1 MLLAVDAGN
10 TRIKWGLHDG
20 GAWIANGSVPTAH
33 ALRLAQVWSELASK
47 PRRAIVSNVAGS
59 EVGEAIAM
67 SLAVLDATL
76 VAFAP
81 QTEQAGVVNRYDA
94 PLQLGGD
101 RWAALIAAR
110 RRVPGAC
117 VVVNAGT
124 AIVIDALAPSGEFL
138 GGVILPGIDLMVD
151 TLARRIESLRVESGR
166 FEDFPRNT
174 PDALESGAIDAAAGA
189 IDGMARKL
197 EALVTT
203 APMILLSGGAATRL
217 LPHITRPVR
226 QVDTLV
232 LDGLVIAAT

>member
-20 GAWIANGSVPTAH
+20 AAWVAKGSVLTNQ
-33 ALRLAQVWSELASK
+33 ALRLAQAWSELASK
-47 PRRAIVSNVAGS
+47 PQRAIVSNVAGS

-67 SLAVLDATL
+67 SLAVLDVSL
-76 VAFAP
+76 VPFAP
-81 QTEQAGVVNRYDA
+81 QLEQAGVVNRYEA

-110 RRVPGAC
+110 QRVPGAC

-124 AIVIDALAPSGEFL
+124 ALVVDALSAAGEFL

-151 TLARRIESLRVESGR
+151 TLARRIESLRVETGR
-166 FEDFPRNT
+166 YEAFPRNT
-174 PDALESGAIDAAAGA
+174 PDALATGAIDAASGA
-189 IDGMARKL
+189 IEAVARRL
-197 EALVTT
+197 EARSPS
-203 APMILLSGGAATRL
+203 APTILLAGGAAARL
-217 LPHITRPVR
+217 LPRIVRPVQ

-232 LDGLVIAAT
+232 LDGLVVAAA

>member
-20 GAWIANGSVPTAH
+20 AAWVAKGSVLTNQ
-33 ALRLAQVWSELASK
+33 ALRLAQAWSELASK

-67 SLAVLDATL
+67 SLAVLDVSL
-76 VAFAP
+76 VPFAP
-81 QTEQAGVVNRYDA
+81 QLEQAGVVNRYEA

-110 RRVPGAC
+110 QRVPGAC

-124 AIVIDALAPSGEFL
+124 ALVVDALSAAGEFL

-151 TLARRIESLRVESGR
+151 TLARRIESLRVETGR
-166 FEDFPRNT
+166 YEAFPRNT
-174 PDALESGAIDAAAGA
+174 PDALATGAIDAASGA
-189 IDGMARKL
+189 IEAVARRL
-197 EALVTT
+197 EARSPS
-203 APMILLSGGAATRL
+203 APTILLAGGAAARL
-217 LPHITRPVR
+217 LPRIVRPVQ

-232 LDGLVIAAT
+232 LDGLVVAAA

>member
-10 TRIKWGLHDG
+10 TRIKWGLHDRG
-20 GAWIANGSVPTAH
+20 VWVASGSVPTH
-33 ALRLAQVWSELASK
+33 QALRLAQVWSELGSK

-67 SLAVLDATL
+67 SLAVLSVTL
-76 VAFAP
+76 VPFAP
-81 QTEQAGVVNRYDA
+81 QLEQAGVVNRYEA

-110 RRVPGAC
+110 TRVSGAC

-124 AIVIDALAPSGEFL
+124 AIVVDALTASGEFV

-151 TLARRIESLRVESGR
+151 TLARRIESLRVDAGR
-166 FEDFPRNT
+166 FADFPRNT
-174 PDALESGAIDAAAGA
+174 PDALATGAIDAAIGA
-189 IDGMARKL
+189 IDATARRL
-197 EALVTT
+197 EARLPP
-203 APMILLSGGAATRL
+203 APTILLSGGAAPRL
-217 LPHITRPVR
+217 LPHIVRPVQ

-232 LDGLVIAAT
+232 LDGLVVAAA

>member
-20 GAWIANGSVPTAH
+20 AGWVAKGSVLTNQ
-33 ALRLAQVWSELASK
+33 ALRLAQAWSELASK
-47 PRRAIVSNVAGS
+47 PQRAIVSNVAGS

-67 SLAVLDATL
+67 SLAVLDVSL
-76 VAFAP
+76 VPFAP
-81 QTEQAGVVNRYDA
+81 QLEQAGVVNRYEA

-110 RRVPGAC
+110 QRVPGAC

-124 AIVIDALAPSGEFL
+124 ALVVDALSAAGEFL

-151 TLARRIESLRVESGR
+151 TLARRIESLRVETGR
-166 FEDFPRNT
+166 YEAFPRNT
-174 PDALESGAIDAAAGA
+174 PDALATGAIDAASGA
-189 IDGMARKL
+189 IEAVARRL
-197 EALVTT
+197 EARSPS
-203 APMILLSGGAATRL
+203 APTILLAGGGAARL
-217 LPHITRPVR
+217 LPRIVRPVQ

-232 LDGLVIAAT
+232 LDGLVVAAA